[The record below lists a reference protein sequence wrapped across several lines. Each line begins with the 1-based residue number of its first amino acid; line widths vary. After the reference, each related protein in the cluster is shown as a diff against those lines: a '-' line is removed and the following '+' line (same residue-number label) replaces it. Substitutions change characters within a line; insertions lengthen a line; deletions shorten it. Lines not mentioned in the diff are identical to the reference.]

1 MIGTFSFGTI
11 SYGKSNVIK
20 DASIPLAV
28 SGESAALGVI
38 LDLEIG
44 RKVGTFVSEHL
55 NMQSNELE
63 KDPKISRIERA
74 ADGI

>member
-11 SYGKSNVIK
+11 SYGKSNTIK
-20 DASIPLAV
+20 DAYIPLEV

-38 LDLEIG
+38 LDSEIG
-44 RKVGTFVSEHL
+44 RKVGTFVFEHL
-55 NMQSNELE
+55 NMQANELE
-63 KDPKISRIERA
+63 KNLKISRIERA